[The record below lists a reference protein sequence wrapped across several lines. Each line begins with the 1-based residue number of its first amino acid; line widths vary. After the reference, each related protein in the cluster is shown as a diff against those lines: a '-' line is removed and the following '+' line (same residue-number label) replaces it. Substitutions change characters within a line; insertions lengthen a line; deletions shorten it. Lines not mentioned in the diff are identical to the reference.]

1 MPSFLDKLQTSH
13 TFEPPNHWFKI
24 KTIDMHTG
32 GEPLRVIIDGFPVL
46 EGSSVLEYRNFI
58 KNNYDHLRLALMHEP
73 RGHADMYGCILL
85 PPNDKEADFG
95 ILFLHNE
102 GYSTMCGHA
111 IIAISN
117 LAIKMKWVEV
127 TSPETHIKIDAP
139 CGRINSFVKIKNG
152 KVESVYFHCGVTLAK
167 QSSNGTITKITEMS
181 TTEVIFRQLSD
192 TEINTYLEKEQ
203 PYDCAGSF
211 KSEGLGISLFD
222 QIKSNDPTCLI
233 GLPLILVRKMLC
245 NQAIT
250 I

>member
-1 MPSFLDKLQTSH
+1 MSEQLILASSSSYKKSL
-13 TFEPPNHWFKI
+13 FERLGI
-24 KTIDMHTG
+24 KFTAVSADID
-32 GEPLRVIIDGFPVL
+32 ESPLASELPIELV
-46 EGSSVLEYRNFI
+46 
-58 KNNYDHLRLALMHEP
+58 KRLSEQKA
-73 RGHADMYGCILL
+73 
-85 PPNDKEADFG
+85 
-95 ILFLHNE
+95 
-102 GYSTMCGHA
+102 
-111 IIAISN
+111 
-117 LAIKMKWVEV
+117 LAIATLNIDSWVIGADQVGSVENMILEKPGNYEKAYQQLQFQ
-127 TSPETHIKIDAP
+127 S
-139 CGRINSFVKIKNG
+139 G
-152 KVESVYFHCGVTLAK
+152 KSVYFHCGVTLAK

-192 TEINTYLEKEQ
+192 TDIKAYLEKEQ